1 MKDFSEPGYPLSNFA
16 LERDRTYGGAHP
28 RLRPGVWL
36 PRRFLPR
43 VLKDR
48 PGYLG
53 TTRVDEEIARIDK
66 KDAADFTGS
75 PGGYRFDP
83 PEYRFFVGDWRK
95 RVAKI
100 DEVAFSHDP
109 HPLHR
114 VMKNFYPGDGFKKH
128 IANAGTGQVS
138 TEETKVDPIMFSRA
152 VKQFAYDLGAE
163 AVGITELNRN
173 FVYLKNG
180 QDSLPAEYTR
190 AIIVA
195 FRHPHWRIRR
205 SPSYTS
211 DLGSWVAY
219 HVTSF
224 IAVEIADWIRELG
237 YPAKANSMLTG
248 YDIVM
253 PPHEVQ
259 AGLGEQCRI
268 GVNLHPLLG
277 PAYKVAAVLTSLP
290 LRTDRPIEFDLQSFC
305 EKCQKCARECPSNA
319 IPKGRNKK
327 VKTRGVTK
335 WQVDAFRCQSYWT
348 LDNRYRFPRA
358 HDACARCIYVC
369 PWTKHNAEKW
379 RHRIVVS
386 MISNFRWTQRFA
398 IRMDDLAGY
407 GREAN
412 ANPLWEKW
420 F

>member
-1 MKDFSEPGYPLSNFA
+1 MD
-16 LERDRTYGGAHP
+16 
-28 RLRPGVWL
+28 
-36 PRRFLPR
+36 
-43 VLKDR
+43 
-48 PGYLG
+48 
-53 TTRVDEEIARIDK
+53 
-66 KDAADFTGS
+66 
-75 PGGYRFDP
+75 
-83 PEYRFFVGDWRK
+83 
-95 RVAKI
+95 
-100 DEVAFSHDP
+100 
-109 HPLHR
+109 
-114 VMKNFYPGDGFKKH
+114 
-128 IANAGTGQVS
+128 GTGQVS
-138 TEETKVDPIMFSRA
+138 TERIKADPIVLSRA

-180 QDSLPAEYTR
+180 QDLLPEEYTH

-195 FRHPHWRIRR
+195 FRHPHWRIRH

-277 PAYKVAAVLTSLP
+277 PAYKVGAVLTGLP

-319 IPKGRNKK
+319 IPKGKNKK

-369 PWTKHNAEKW
+369 PWTKQNAEKW
-379 RHRIVVS
+379 PHRIVVS

-398 IRMDDLAGY
+398 IRMDDFAGY
-407 GREAN
+407 GRGAN
-412 ANPLWEKW
+412 ADPSWEKW